1 MNENKRGDR
10 IFWILLIIIIV
21 ILLVFSIIAY
31 EKGVLAYEKEYYKGQ
46 MLNFCELTLIQ
57 KEIIF
62 ELGPEFHLSKIEPCD
77 YWVID

>member
-1 MNENKRGDR
+1 M
-10 IFWILLIIIIV
+10 
-21 ILLVFSIIAY
+21 LLVLSIITY

-62 ELGPEFHLSKIEPCD
+62 ELDPEIHLSKIIKPCD
-77 YWVID
+77 YWAID